1 MEIKL
6 IGALDY
12 KKVRAALL
20 EKVKEET
27 DVEELIE
34 TLKEIEIQGRTE
46 KVATAGRLSRFVGDV
61 FEILGMTEEK
71 TLEQNAKFA
80 AMVTGMGHDSIAD
93 HDYCLFALKNVSALI
108 EQSIITERYSS
119 FTIKSRREVDF
130 SQVGFYTPDFHNL
143 DGNTLENN
151 DQIKAEYQTY
161 MRSLFNEYNLFL
173 SKGLSKEDARFILPY
188 SYNSNIIMGVDA
200 HTLKNMIIKF
210 TKTKYSKIQELR
222 EFGEKLFEIVKVNLP
237 YLVKEIENA
246 EYKESDSA
254 EDYLN
259 ETIPKSKY
267 KILKGTK
274 LLDCTDN
281 IDEEIVTTAI
291 VRRYQYD
298 KNKAT
303 KVYNMAMK
311 KDPEFAKKLIQK
323 ISFEGDGLE
332 LTQVNFKFQ
341 IPLSYAVLTHLTR
354 HRAHDI
360 VVPDFAPLPDLTQ
373 YKEVP
378 AIKKKCQAE
387 YDEVFQKNSEMVEKF
402 KNEYGVREEDLVH
415 FVLSGN
421 MVNCMTDINGKSL
434 QHIVRLRDCN
444 KTQWE
449 TRGMARAMKGLVE
462 SVKGAENYASTLGAT
477 CLTQGIC
484 NEGRECCGKVYT
496 LKNCKMPPRNTT
508 NSR

>member
-12 KKVRAALL
+12 NKVRAALL

-71 TLEQNAKFA
+71 TLKQNAKFA
-80 AMVTGMGHDSIAD
+80 AMVTGMGHDSISD
-93 HDYCLFALKNVSALI
+93 HDYCVFALKNVSALV
-108 EQSIITERYSS
+108 EQSIITERHSS

-130 SQVGFYTPDFHNL
+130 SQAGFYIPDFHDTNGRIL
-143 DGNTLENN
+143 KNN
-151 DQIKAEYQTY
+151 NQLKEEYEKY
-161 MRSLFNEYNLFL
+161 MRQEIFKKYAELLA
-173 SKGLSKEDARFILPY
+173 KGIKKEDARFILAY
-188 SYNSNIIMGVDA
+188 SYFSNIIMGVDA
-200 HTLKNMIIKF
+200 HTLKDMIIKY
-210 TKTKYSKIQELR
+210 TKTKYAKIQELR
-222 EFGEKLFEIVKVNLP
+222 EFGEKLFEIVKVNIP

-246 EYKESDSA
+246 EYKESDPV
-254 EDYLN
+254 EEYLD
-259 ETIPKSKY
+259 ETVPKGKY

-274 LLDCTDN
+274 LLDCTDD
-281 IDEEIVTTAI
+281 IDETIVTSAI
-291 VRRYQYD
+291 MRRYQYD

-303 KVYNMAMK
+303 KVYNMAME

-354 HRAHDI
+354 HRTHDI
-360 VVPDFAPLPDLTQ
+360 IVPDFAPLPDLTQ

-378 AIKKKCQAE
+378 AIKKKCQEE
-387 YDEVFQKNSEMVEKF
+387 YDDIFAKNVEMVEKF
-402 KNEYGVREEDLVH
+402 KNKYGVREEDLVH

-449 TRGMARAMKGLVE
+449 TRGMARAMKGLVG

-484 NEGRECCGKVYT
+484 NEGKECCGKVYT
-496 LKNCKMPPRNTT
+496 LKKCKMPPRNE
-508 NSR
+508 NN

>member
-12 KKVRAALL
+12 KKVRTALL
-20 EKVKEET
+20 EKVKEESA
-27 DVEELIE
+27 VEELLD

-46 KVATAGRLSRFVGDV
+46 KVAAAGRLSRFVGDV

-71 TLEQNAKFA
+71 TLKQNAKFA
-80 AMVTGMGHDSIAD
+80 AMVTGMGHNSIAD
-93 HDYCLFALKNVSALI
+93 HDYCVFALKDVSILI
-108 EQSIITERYSS
+108 EQSIIAERYSS

-130 SQVGFYTPDFHNL
+130 SQVGFYTPDFHDL
-143 DGNTLENN
+143 DGNLLKDNN
-151 DQIKAEYQTY
+151 EVKAEYQNY
-161 MRSLFNEYNLFL
+161 MRTLFNEYTLFL
-173 SKGLSKEDARFILPY
+173 NKGLKKEDARFILPY

-200 HTLKNMIIKF
+200 HTLKDMIIKY
-210 TKTKYSKIQELR
+210 TKTKYAKIQELR
-222 EFGEKLFEIVKVNLP
+222 EFGEKLFEIVKVNMP
-237 YLVKEIENA
+237 YLVKEIEDT
-246 EYKESDSA
+246 EYKETDPV

-259 ETIPKSKY
+259 ETIPERKY
-267 KILKGTK
+267 KILKGTV

-281 IDEEIVTTAI
+281 VDESIAVAAI
-291 VRRYQYD
+291 MRRYQYD
-298 KNKAT
+298 KKKAI
-303 KVYNMAMK
+303 KVYNVAMK
-311 KDPEFAKKLIQK
+311 KDSDFAKKLIRK

-341 IPLSYAVLTHLTR
+341 IPISYAVLTHLTR

-360 VVPDFAPLPDLTQ
+360 IVPDFAPLPDLTQ

-378 AIKKKCQAE
+378 SIKKKCQEE
-387 YDEVFQKNSEMVEKF
+387 YDAVFARNIEMVEKF
-402 KNEYGVREEDLVH
+402 KNEYGIREEDLVH

-434 QHIVRLRDCN
+434 QHIVGLRDCN

-449 TRGMARAMKGLVE
+449 TRGIARAMKGLVG

-477 CLTQGIC
+477 CVTQGIC

-496 LKNCKMPPRNTT
+496 LKNCKMPPRNE
-508 NSR
+508 NK

>member
-20 EKVKEET
+20 EKVKEES
-27 DVEELIE
+27 DVEELLD
-34 TLKEIEIQGRTE
+34 TLKEIEVQGRTE
-46 KVATAGRLSRFVGDV
+46 KVAAAGRLSRFAGDV
-61 FEILGMTEEK
+61 FEILGMTEDK

-80 AMVTGMGHDSIAD
+80 AMVTGMGHNSIAD
-93 HDYCLFALKNVSALI
+93 HDYCVFALKDVSALI
-108 EQSIITERYSS
+108 EQSIIAERYSS

-130 SQVGFYTPDFHNL
+130 TKVGFYTPDFHDLN
-143 DGNTLENN
+143 GNILKNN
-151 DQIKAEYQTY
+151 DEIKAEYQNY
-161 MRSLFNEYNLFL
+161 MRSLFNEYVFFL
-173 SKGLSKEDARFILPY
+173 NKGLKKEDARFILPY

-200 HTLKNMIIKF
+200 HTLKDMIIKY
-210 TKTKYSKIQELR
+210 TKTKYAKIQELR
-222 EFGEKLFEIVKVNLP
+222 EFGEKLFEIVKVNMP
-237 YLVKEIENA
+237 YLVKEIENT
-246 EYKESDSA
+246 EYKESDPV

-259 ETIPKSKY
+259 ETIPKGKY

-281 IDEEIVTTAI
+281 IDETIAI
-291 VRRYQYD
+291 SAIMRRYQYD
-298 KNKAT
+298 ERKAI
-303 KVYNMAMK
+303 KVYNIAMK
-311 KDPEFAKKLIQK
+311 KDPEFAQKLIRK

-341 IPLSYAVLTHLTR
+341 IPISYAVLTHLTR

-360 VVPDFAPLPDLTQ
+360 IVPDFAPLPDLTQ

-378 AIKKKCQAE
+378 AIKKRCQIE
-387 YDEVFQKNSEMVEKF
+387 YDDIYVRNVEMVEKF
-402 KNEYGVREEDLVH
+402 KNEYGIREEDLVH

-434 QHIVRLRDCN
+434 QHVVRLRHCN

-449 TRGMARAMKGLVE
+449 TRGIASAMKGLVE
-462 SVKGAENYASTLGAT
+462 NVKGAENYASTLGASCVT
-477 CLTQGIC
+477 HGIC
-484 NEGRECCGKVYT
+484 NEGKECCGKVYT
-496 LKNCKMPPRNTT
+496 LKNCKMPPRDEN
-508 NSR
+508 N

>member
-12 KKVRAALL
+12 KKVRAVLL
-20 EKVKEET
+20 EKIKDEAA
-27 DVEELIE
+27 VEELLE
-34 TLKEIEIQGRTE
+34 TLKEIEVQGRTE
-46 KVATAGRLSRFVGDV
+46 KVATAGRLSRFAGDV
-61 FEILGMTEEK
+61 FEILGMSEEK

-80 AMVTGMGHDSIAD
+80 SIVTGMGHNSIAD
-93 HDYCLFALKNVSALI
+93 HDYCVFALKDVSILV
-108 EQSIITERYSS
+108 EQSIIAERYSS

-130 SQVGFYTPDFHNL
+130 SKVGFYTPDFHDL
-143 DGNTLENN
+143 DGKILKNN
-151 DQIKAEYQTY
+151 EAIKNEYQEY
-161 MRSLFNEYNLFL
+161 MNSLFNEYAIFL
-173 SKGLSKEDARFILPY
+173 EKGLKKEDARFILPY

-200 HTLKNMIIKF
+200 HTLKEMIIKY
-210 TKTKYSKIQELR
+210 TKTKYAKIQELK
-222 EFGEKLFEIVKVNLP
+222 EFGEKLYEIAKVNMP
-237 YLVKEIENA
+237 YLIKEIDDTKYQET
-246 EYKESDSA
+246 DPV

-259 ETIPKSKY
+259 ETIRKDKY
-267 KILKGTK
+267 KILRGTK
-274 LLDCTDN
+274 LLDCTSA
-281 IDEEIVTTAI
+281 IDETIATAAI
-291 VRRYQYD
+291 MRRYQYD
-298 KNKAT
+298 IQKAK
-303 KVYNMAMK
+303 KVYNIAMR
-311 KDPEFAKKLIQK
+311 KDPEFASKLIRK
-323 ISFEGDGLE
+323 ISLEGDGLE

-360 VVPDFAPLPDLTQ
+360 IVPDFAPLPDLTQ

-378 AIKKKCQAE
+378 AIKKLCQQD
-387 YDEVFQKNSEMVEKF
+387 YDRIFERNFQLVEKF

-434 QHIVRLRDCN
+434 QHIVALRDCN

-462 SVKGAENYASTLGAT
+462 NIKGAENYASTLGAS
-477 CLTQGIC
+477 CVTQGIC

-496 LKNCKMPPRNTT
+496 LKNCKMPPRDN
-508 NSR
+508 N